1 MENGVS
7 HAPIQLINDD
17 FLRNEDVKNAV
28 STAGVVFMNNPKFG
42 AALNFQVL
50 SQCEESNC
58 YNFFIFTIDQLRFVH

>member
-17 FLRNEDVKNAV
+17 FLKNEDVRKAV

-50 SQCEESNC
+50 GQC
-58 YNFFIFTIDQLRFVH
+58 